1 MTGDES
7 AEQGAIKARLM
18 IPAIQGTMQIPDLD
32 RTAWW
37 MGFLSV
43 MTGLCYV
50 EVGDPAHDIVRVI
63 QVALQESSK
72 PEGVVVQ

>member
-18 IPAIQGTMQIPDLD
+18 IPAIQGTMQIPGLD

-50 EVGDPAHDIVRVI
+50 EVGEPAHHILQVL
-63 QVALQESSK
+63 QVALHESSK
-72 PEGVVVQ
+72 PEGTVQ